1 MGMAPAAHS
10 TARCCVSWF
19 CHACL
24 RTVRALRGAW
34 APVSLASIKFKE
46 LPVSRAEAGQSAGF
60 LLHLHSSRI
69 KLRRGMVL
77 VDATA
82 GPPPAAGWEFD
93 ARVTFVQLTSPA
105 SAGTELVV
113 HSLGVKQ
120 AAKILSVD
128 GGGESGGSGGEGGD
142 NGGSPVQ
149 GGQLRQGVEAAVRL
163 RFVHAAEF
171 VLEGA
176 SLVVR
181 GSGGAGAAP
190 VGAHNLCLGVGL
202 ITRVQRGEQVDRD

>member
-1 MGMAPAAHS
+1 MPP
-10 TARCCVSWF
+10 T
-19 CHACL
+19 
-24 RTVRALRGAW
+24 
-34 APVSLASIKFKE
+34 
-46 LPVSRAEAGQSAGF
+46 

-128 GGGESGGSGGEGGD
+128 GGGDSGGSGGEGGD